1 MMHVI
6 GCVDVRERLEAYQDG
21 ELPLEEQIG
30 IQGHLRD
37 CVSCALEAA
46 ELAKLGDDLRTMAA
60 GMPDRPAEQGERMP
74 AAVIDR
80 LRVEHELSFM
90 SQLRTRFED
99 MHLVWAAAGATVATV
114 VCLLGSMGVLQAA
127 SRERPDSLA
136 GMITY
141 LANPGSNKNPMR
153 PDGRIL
159 LPRPLDQAMMPMTEQ
174 DAVFAMAAVVTR
186 EGRIQDLQM
195 LAAEQAQALHV
206 KPEVV
211 LAMLEAASRA
221 RFVPAQAGGSP
232 IAVSMVWL
240 VEMTTVKGQ
249 NDYDLFLV
257 TPPRWIQ
264 PRALPEAAAP
274 KPTGPVPAIKVTPS
288 TDSAA
293 LAG

>member
-6 GCVDVRERLEAYQDG
+6 GCEHVRERLEAYTDA

-46 ELAKLGDDLRTMAA
+46 DLAKLGEELRAMSAA
-60 GMPDRPAEQGERMP
+60 MPERLADPQGQLTG
-74 AAVIDR
+74 AVVER
-80 LRVEHELSFM
+80 LRVERSLSFM
-90 SQLRTRFED
+90 SQIRARFED
-99 MHLVWAAAGATVATV
+99 MHLVWAAGGATVAMV

-136 GMITY
+136 GIITY
-141 LANPGSNKNPMR
+141 LANPGTNANPMR
-153 PDGRIL
+153 PDGRML
-159 LPRPLDQAMMPMTEQ
+159 LPRPLEEALMPMEH

-186 EGRIQDLQM
+186 EGRVQDLQL
-195 LAAEQAQALHV
+195 LAAEQAQKLHV

-221 RFVPAQAGGSP
+221 RFTPASAGGSP

-257 TPPRWIQ
+257 TPPRWTQ
-264 PRALPEAAAP
+264 PRTLPEAP
-274 KPTGPVPAIKVTPS
+274 KPSGSAPAIKVTPS
-288 TDSAA
+288 TESPA
-293 LAG
+293 

>member
-6 GCVDVRERLEAYQDG
+6 GCEHVRERLEAFHDG
-21 ELPLEEQIG
+21 ELPLDEQIG
-30 IQGHLRD
+30 IQQHLRD
-37 CVSCALEAA
+37 CVSCALEASELA
-46 ELAKLGDDLRTMAA
+46 ELSESLRATAA
-60 GMPDRPAEQGERMP
+60 VIPDRLVAERSRMP
-74 AAVIDR
+74 AQVVEQ
-80 LRVEHELSFM
+80 LRVERQLSFM
-90 SQLRTRFED
+90 AQMRTRFED

-136 GMITY
+136 GIISY
-141 LANPGSNKNPMR
+141 LANPGSNANPLR
-153 PDGRIL
+153 PNARML
-159 LPRPLDQAMMPMTEQ
+159 LPRPLADGMIPMTSQ

-186 EGRIQDLQM
+186 EGRVKDLQM

-206 KPEVV
+206 KPEIV

-221 RFVPAQAGGSP
+221 RFVPAQAGGEP

-257 TPPRWIQ
+257 NPPRWMQ
-264 PRALPEAAAP
+264 PRSFPELP
-274 KPTGPVPAIKVTPS
+274 KPTVAVPVVKATPS
-288 TDSAA
+288 TESPDEAC
-293 LAG
+293 G

>member
-6 GCVDVRERLEAYQDG
+6 GCEHVRERLEAFQDG
-21 ELPLEEQIG
+21 ELPLDEQIG

-46 ELAKLGDDLRTMAA
+46 ELATLSENLRTMAA
-60 GMPDRPAEQGERMP
+60 ALPDRQAEQGDRLP
-74 AAVIDR
+74 GTVIER
-80 LRVEHELSFM
+80 LRVERQMSFM
-90 SQLRTRFED
+90 GQMRSCFED
-99 MHLVWAAAGATVATV
+99 MHLVWAGAGATVATV

-136 GMITY
+136 GIITY
-141 LANPGSNKNPMR
+141 LANPGSNANPLR
-153 PDGRIL
+153 PDGRRML
-159 LPRPLDQAMMPMTEQ
+159 LPRPLDQAMLPMTEQ
-174 DAVFAMAAVVTR
+174 DAIFAMAAVVTR
-186 EGRIQDLQM
+186 EGRVQDLQL

-240 VEMTTVKGQ
+240 VEMTTVTGR

-257 TPPRWIQ
+257 TPPRWMQ
-264 PRALPEAAAP
+264 PREFPEAP
-274 KPTGPVPAIKVTPS
+274 KPTGVPVPVVKVTPS
-288 TDSAA
+288 TESPA
-293 LAG
+293 

>member
-6 GCVDVRERLEAYQDG
+6 GCEHVRERLEAFQDG
-21 ELPLEEQIG
+21 ELPLDEQIG

-37 CVSCALEAA
+37 CVSCALEAS
-46 ELAKLGDDLRTMAA
+46 ELASLSESLRAMAA
-60 GMPDRPAEQGERMP
+60 ALPDRHAEQGDRLP
-74 AAVIDR
+74 GAVVER
-80 LRVEHELSFM
+80 LRVERQMSFM
-90 SQLRTRFED
+90 AQMRARFED

-136 GMITY
+136 GIITY
-141 LANPGSNKNPMR
+141 LANPGSNANPLR
-153 PDGRIL
+153 PDGRML

-186 EGRIQDLQM
+186 EGRVQDLQL
-195 LAAEQAQALHV
+195 LAAEQAQKLHV

-221 RFVPAQAGGSP
+221 RFVPAQAGGAP

-240 VEMTTVKGQ
+240 VEMTTVKGKD
-249 NDYDLFLV
+249 DYDLFLV
-257 TPPRWIQ
+257 SPPRWMQ
-264 PRALPEAAAP
+264 PREFPEAP
-274 KPTGPVPAIKVTPS
+274 KPTTGGTPVPAVKVTPS
-288 TDSAA
+288 TESPA
-293 LAG
+293 